1 MKMIK
6 TYNSRGLVPEQPLIR
21 SKPCIASN
29 DFLDELNDQFGE
41 WEKAQH
47 DIREC
52 LDGCQHCEADAE
64 AKHYDRVM
72 FDLLHKLF
80 SFKEGFKP

>member
-6 TYNSRGLVPEQPLIR
+6 TYNPRGLVPEQPLIM

-29 DFLDELNDQFGE
+29 DYLDELNDQFGE
-41 WEKAQH
+41 WEKVQH

-52 LDGCQHCEADAE
+52 LDGCQHCEVEADLESQYNALE
-64 AKHYDRVM
+64 DFKQRM
-72 FDLLHKLF
+72 KGPKL
-80 SFKEGFKP
+80 